1 MKKGVSNPKLLTAG
15 AFLSFLIFG
24 FVDNIKGPTL
34 PPLLRDLGFSY
45 STGGSI
51 LIGAYFGFLAAT
63 LITGPIADRAGNK
76 IVMFI
81 AGVCLLVGL
90 FTYSLFS
97 LALMLTAAIFFIG
110 MGLGAIEVGGNLIIL
125 DIHSQDKGRFLNLLS
140 FFHGIGAMLA
150 PLAAGQMLVAGLSW
164 RTVYQLTMV
173 PVLFLF
179 VYFIILKYPRGAI
192 RHNSAT
198 LKEFGAL
205 AFSGDMIL
213 YYLIIAIYVAAEV
226 GVGAWL
232 VEFLQKVKAQSVV
245 QSSAFLSIF
254 FASATVGRFFG
265 SFIVDH
271 IGYLKSMLLA
281 SLASILFIAIGS
293 FGPSALAIFIPLSGL
308 FFSII
313 FPTATAAVSDLHEE
327 NMGAIL
333 GILFM
338 FGGLGA
344 MLGSSSIGVA
354 SDLLGIARGFGMVL
368 VFCMLLSG
376 LLGVLIWK
384 QALNSRRAGAKN
396 KQN

>member
-1 MKKGVSNPKLLTAG
+1 MKKASTLNPKLLTAG

-24 FVDNIKGPTL
+24 FVDNIKGPAL
-34 PPLLRDLGFSY
+34 PPLLSELGFSY

-51 LIGAYFGFLAAT
+51 LIGAYFGFLVAT

-81 AGVCLLVGL
+81 AGVCLLIGL
-90 FTYSLFS
+90 SAFSLFS
-97 LALMLTAAIFFIG
+97 PAWMLTAAIFFMG

-140 FFHGIGAMLA
+140 FFHGVGAMLA
-150 PLAAGQMLVAGLSW
+150 PLAAGQMLAAGLSW
-164 RTVYQLTMV
+164 RIVYRATMV
-173 PVLFLF
+173 PVLLLF
-179 VYFIILKYPRGAI
+179 VYFLYIKYPRDGV

-205 AFSGDMIL
+205 AFSGEMIL
-213 YYLIIAIYVAAEV
+213 YYLVIAVYVAAEV

-232 VEFLQKVKAQSVV
+232 VEFLQKAKSQSVM
-245 QSSAFLSIF
+245 QSSVYLSIF
-254 FASATVGRFFG
+254 FATATAGRFFG
-265 SFIVDH
+265 SFFVDH
-271 IGYLKSMLLA
+271 IGYLKSMLAA
-281 SLASILFIAIGS
+281 SLASILFIVIGI
-293 FGPSALAIFIPLSGL
+293 FGPPALAIFIPLSGL

-344 MLGSSSIGVA
+344 MLGSSSVGVA
-354 SDLLGIARGFGMVL
+354 SDWLGIRLGFGMVL
-368 VFCMLLSG
+368 LFCLVLSG
-376 LLGVLIWK
+376 LIGILLCK
-384 QALNSRRAGAKN
+384 RPAAT
-396 KQN
+396 